1 MKLTINKKIIL
12 LFTGVTF
19 FTACKVD
26 TLNDPNNPSSSGIV
40 INATLGELQN
50 RDHYAQ
56 CQQRINRCFHN
67 AEARFFR
74 SYQQ

>member
-50 RDHYAQ
+50 LVTGTESAMRESISFYIQ
-56 CQQRINRCFHN
+56 VIQLV
-67 AEARFFR
+67 
-74 SYQQ
+74 S